1 MVTLLCAV
9 FGLSLIFGAIAMT
22 HWAVEVV
29 LGHPVASPDLFL
41 YLGHDRA
48 L

>member
-22 HWAVEVV
+22 HWAVSIV
-29 LGHPVASPDLFL
+29 LGHPVACSDLLF
-41 YLGHDRA
+41 YFGHDKA